1 MAALRIAILDDY
13 AGSALELAD
22 WSEFASVTVFQDT
35 LTDPDALAAR
45 LAPFDVLCV
54 MRERTP
60 LPAALLARL
69 PALRLIVTSG
79 LRNQSIDLAAAA
91 AQGITVCGTELR
103 PSPTPEL
110 TMALILALE
119 RRIMPEATAL
129 AAGGW
134 QGALGRD
141 LSGLTLGLVG
151 LGKVGTKVATLGR
164 AFGMQVRAWS
174 PRLTPA
180 RAAEHGVEACD
191 SLPALL
197 SASDVVSV
205 HVLLTPETRGLIG
218 AAEMAAMRSDA
229 TLVNT
234 SRGPVVDTAALRAA
248 LRAGR
253 PARAGLDVF
262 DTEPLPREDPIRD
275 QALIAEGR
283 LLLTPHL
290 GYVSRQSF
298 SLFYGQMVDAIRAW
312 SRNTPIRTLTG

>member
-1 MAALRIAILDDY
+1 M
-13 AGSALELAD
+13 
-22 WSEFASVTVFQDT
+22 
-35 LTDPDALAAR
+35 
-45 LAPFDVLCV
+45 
-54 MRERTP
+54 
-60 LPAALLARL
+60 
-69 PALRLIVTSG
+69 
-79 LRNQSIDLAAAA
+79 
-91 AQGITVCGTELR
+91 
-103 PSPTPEL
+103 
-110 TMALILALE
+110 
-119 RRIMPEATAL
+119 
-129 AAGGW
+129 
-134 QGALGRD
+134 
-141 LSGLTLGLVG
+141 
-151 LGKVGTKVATLGR
+151 
-164 AFGMQVRAWS
+164 
-174 PRLTPA
+174 
-180 RAAEHGVEACD
+180 EACD

-312 SRNTPIRTLTG
+312 SRNTPIRTLAG